1 MYIAPFSES
10 VLAVNVDSRTDMFL
24 SLILITFSTA
34 LSVNVQPEIMDCLLS
49 IVWITSR
56 SMVLDVN
63 IESSMSRLEFP
74 LAWITFAPSV
84 LLINAELMRTFPQ
97 PITSMIFSAN
107 LFSTNSVDMIFTES
121 AFLIKIMFPG
131 LFVLF
136 SNVDSLIMTLLD
148 LRLL

>member
-1 MYIAPFSES
+1 MYNAPFSES

-74 LAWITFAPSV
+74 LA
-84 LLINAELMRTFPQ
+84 
-97 PITSMIFSAN
+97 
-107 LFSTNSVDMIFTES
+107 
-121 AFLIKIMFPG
+121 
-131 LFVLF
+131 
-136 SNVDSLIMTLLD
+136 
-148 LRLL
+148 